1 MPEKATQ
8 NNELLKT
15 MSADLSS
22 ISKDVILL
30 KKKVNGI
37 QYELIKLNQY
47 CMPLKEKVNGIQYEL
62 IKLNMIE
69 NKIQRGEI
77 KSKDNG
83 GWFELWWH

>member
-22 ISKDVILL
+22 ISKDVIL
-30 KKKVNGI
+30 
-37 QYELIKLNQY
+37 
-47 CMPLKEKVNGIQYEL
+47 LKEKVNGIQYEL

>member
-22 ISKDVILL
+22 ISKEVIL
-30 KKKVNGI
+30 
-37 QYELIKLNQY
+37 
-47 CMPLKEKVNGIQYEL
+47 LKEKVNGIQYEL

-83 GWFELWWH
+83 GWFQLFWN

>member
-22 ISKDVILL
+22 ISKEVIL
-30 KKKVNGI
+30 
-37 QYELIKLNQY
+37 
-47 CMPLKEKVNGIQYEL
+47 LKEKVNGIQYEL

-77 KSKDNG
+77 ESKDNG
-83 GWFELWWH
+83 GWFELFWN